1 MNHNIFPFYFFS
13 LQAPLSNVQR
23 MKFRKG
29 GAPFV
34 LDFLPKV
41 RLGSPFWVKN
51 AAIDIV
57 VRASYHI
64 TILQS

>member
-1 MNHNIFPFYFFS
+1 MTVEHISQTNYLPLACPP

-23 MKFRKG
+23 MKFTKG

-41 RLGSPFWVKN
+41 RLGARSV
-51 AAIDIV
+51 D
-57 VRASYHI
+57 
-64 TILQS
+64 

>member
-1 MNHNIFPFYFFS
+1 
-13 LQAPLSNVQR
+13 

-51 AAIDIV
+51 AAIDVV